1 MSLSLSFTLGRSGLR
16 VSPLSLGTMTFG
28 TEWGWGAERE
38 DAQRMFDRYVELGG
52 NFIDTADIYTDGT
65 SETWLGE
72 FIAER
77 GLRDAMVVAS
87 KYTFNRGRPGANAGG
102 NGRKHLMSSVEES
115 LRRLGTDYIDLY
127 YVHAWDRLTPVDE
140 VMRTLDDLV
149 RAGKIRHVGLSDV
162 PAWYAGRAQT
172 LAEWRGFE
180 PICALQMQYSLV
192 ERSIEHEFTD
202 LATTL
207 GMSIVPWSPL
217 ASGLLSGKYKPGE
230 TGKGRLEIV
239 KDTGHPAFG
248 HLNER
253 NWPIVAELERVAA
266 EVGRSMSQVA
276 LNWVAGRPGVLGTII
291 GASRIEQL
299 EDNLSALDFEL
310 PVELRERLD
319 AVSCPDAPFP
329 YSYWADVIQSAMYA
343 GAAVGD
349 KPAGYVAPVRIGV
362 RDSVPVWNIED
373 APPGDDTVHPTT

>member
-1 MSLSLSFTLGRSGLR
+1 MSLSLSYTLGRSGLR

-28 TEWGWGAERE
+28 TELGWGATRA
-38 DAQRMFDRYVELGG
+38 DARRIFDRYVEAGG
-52 NFIDTADIYTDGT
+52 NFIDTADVYTRGT

-72 FIAER
+72 FVAER
-77 GLRDAMVVAS
+77 GLRDDLVIAS
-87 KYTFNRGRPGANAGG
+87 KYTFNRGKPGANRGG
-102 NGRKHLMSSVEES
+102 NGRKHLMASVEES
-115 LRRLGTDYIDLY
+115 LRRLGTDYLDLY

-140 VMRTLDDLV
+140 VMRALDDLV
-149 RAGKIRHVGLSDV
+149 RAGKIRHIGLSDV
-162 PAWYAGRAQT
+162 PGWYAGRAQT

-180 PICALQMQYSLV
+180 PVCALQMQYSLV

-202 LATTL
+202 LALAL

-217 ASGLLSGKYKPGE
+217 ASGLLSGKYRPGE
-230 TGKGRLEIV
+230 TGEGRLETV
-239 KDTGHPAFG
+239 KDSGHPAFS

-253 NWPIVAELERVAA
+253 NWPIVAALEQVAA

-291 GASRIEQL
+291 GATSLPQL
-299 EDNLSALDFEL
+299 EDNLSALEFDL
-310 PVELRERLD
+310 PAPLRARLD
-319 AVSCPDAPFP
+319 DVSRPDAPFP

-349 KPAGYVAPVRIGV
+349 KPEGYGAPIRIGV
-362 RDSVPVWNIED
+362 RDRVPVWDLEGD
-373 APPGDDTVHPTT
+373 AAPPAS